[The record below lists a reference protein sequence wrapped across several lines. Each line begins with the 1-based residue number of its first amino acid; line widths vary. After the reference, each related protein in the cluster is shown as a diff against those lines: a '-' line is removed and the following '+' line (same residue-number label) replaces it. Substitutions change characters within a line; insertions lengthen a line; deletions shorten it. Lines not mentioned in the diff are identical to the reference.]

1 MIYAGHAWGIALLIT
16 SALPLQSSFSKLRV
30 DVAPQALQTSAQS
43 SCNRGTFR
51 IILDVG
57 HTAEEPGAISARG
70 VPEFAFN
77 LRLAQ
82 YIKQQLVSAGFAQTE
97 VLVAAGTSF
106 SGLLQRMKRVNRI
119 APNLFLSIHH
129 DSVPEA
135 FLEAWEY
142 EGVQQHFSDRFSG
155 RGAGYPAPPPQIP
168 ACGLPAPGSC
178 RRSNVI
184 DVRGLGDPFSFDPRV
199 EASCDTPKPALCPG
213 RASASTSS
221 SDWVP
226 SFRPLRPRSS
236 RLCSRVSPV
245 LWTHPTPRLFPDSF
259 AFSASC
265 RGPGSLMRLR
275 ARRGLPGSDAFPSCV
290 MWPQTP
296 AGRRVLA

>member
-1 MIYAGHAWGIALLIT
+1 MAQKSRGIFMVYVDIDAQHAQEFNEWYNKEHLPELL
-16 SALPLQSSFSKLRV
+16 
-30 DVAPQALQTSAQS
+30 
-43 SCNRGTFR
+43 
-51 IILDVG
+51 
-57 HTAEEPGAISARG
+57 
-70 VPEFAFN
+70 
-77 LRLAQ
+77 
-82 YIKQQLVSAGFAQTE
+82 
-97 VLVAAGTSF
+97 
-106 SGLLQRMKRVNRI
+106 
-119 APNLFLSIHH
+119 
-129 DSVPEA
+129 SVPGILSAARYEA
-135 FLEAWEY
+135 L
-142 EGVQQHFSDRFSG
+142 SG

-168 ACGLPAPGSC
+168 ACGFPAPGSC

-184 DVRGLGDPFSFDPRV
+184 DVRGLGGPFRFDPRIG
-199 EASCDTPKPALCPG
+199 ASCDTPKPALCPG

-226 SFRPLRPRSS
+226 SLRPLRHRSS

-259 AFSASC
+259 AFSTSC

-275 ARRGLPGSDAFPSCV
+275 ARRGLPGSGAFPSCV

>member
-1 MIYAGHAWGIALLIT
+1 MAESDFSGSCIIGFDSSSSRCGPAAFLRWPNPRSPGSRAKSFHTCQGLGPRRVGRGLALSHPSVLPSGLSNT
-16 SALPLQSSFSKLRV
+16 SAPRLLKFS
-30 DVAPQALQTSAQS
+30 
-43 SCNRGTFR
+43 
-51 IILDVG
+51 
-57 HTAEEPGAISARG
+57 
-70 VPEFAFN
+70 
-77 LRLAQ
+77 RL
-82 YIKQQLVSAGFAQTE
+82 
-97 VLVAAGTSF
+97 
-106 SGLLQRMKRVNRI
+106 
-119 APNLFLSIHH
+119 
-129 DSVPEA
+129 
-135 FLEAWEY
+135 
-142 EGVQQHFSDRFSG
+142 SG

-184 DVRGLGDPFSFDPRV
+184 DVQGLNGPFRFDPRIG
-199 EASCDTPKPALCPG
+199 ASCDTPEPALCPG

-226 SFRPLRPRSS
+226 SLRPLRHRSS

-259 AFSASC
+259 AFSTSC
-265 RGPGSLMRLR
+265 RGPGSLLRLR
-275 ARRGLPGSDAFPSCV
+275 ARRGLPGSGAFPSCV

>member
-1 MIYAGHAWGIALLIT
+1 VAQSHTPQDCCVRFAVVVAFHAATLATGR
-16 SALPLQSSFSKLRV
+16 ALPLTRTGLSPV
-30 DVAPQALQTSAQS
+30 
-43 SCNRGTFR
+43 GTR
-51 IILDVG
+51 
-57 HTAEEPGAISARG
+57 
-70 VPEFAFN
+70 
-77 LRLAQ
+77 
-82 YIKQQLVSAGFAQTE
+82 QLSWRT
-97 VLVAAGTSF
+97 
-106 SGLLQRMKRVNRI
+106 
-119 APNLFLSIHH
+119 
-129 DSVPEA
+129 
-135 FLEAWEY
+135 
-142 EGVQQHFSDRFSG
+142 SG

-184 DVRGLGDPFSFDPRV
+184 DVQGLGSPFRFDPRIG
-199 EASCDTPKPALCPG
+199 ASCDTPKPALCPG

-226 SFRPLRPRSS
+226 SLRPLRHRSS

-259 AFSASC
+259 AFSTSC

-275 ARRGLPGSDAFPSCV
+275 ARRGLPGSGAFPSCV